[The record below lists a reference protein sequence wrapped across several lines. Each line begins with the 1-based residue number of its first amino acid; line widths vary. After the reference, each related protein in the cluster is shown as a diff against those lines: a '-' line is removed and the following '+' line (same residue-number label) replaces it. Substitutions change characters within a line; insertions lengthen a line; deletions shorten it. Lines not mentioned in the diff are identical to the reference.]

1 MDWQGGLEQ
10 AWNNVAAFV
19 PKLLAC
25 LVILIIGYFIAKAI
39 EKILDRLLERVG
51 FDRWVERGGIKRALA
66 RSKLD
71 ASSILAR
78 IVFYALMLVVLS
90 TAFGVFG
97 DNPIS
102 GYLDAAVAYL
112 PKVFVAILI
121 IVIAAAIAS
130 GVKTLVESSLGG
142 LSYGRVLA
150 NVASVVI
157 IALGVIAALDQLEV
171 AENVVNAV
179 LYASLAAIVGVVV
192 VAVGGG
198 GIQPMQE
205 RWRRALARYDEE
217 KDVVASRMSSGQQR
231 MPAGVMQDPAAM
243 GAAYRGQPGAAQQDP
258 YASQMPTETAPLDLT
273 EQQQRAGSHQDPR
286 WNG

>member
-1 MDWQGGLEQ
+1 MDWQSGLEQ
-10 AWNNVAAFV
+10 AWSDVAVFV

-25 LVILIIGYFIAKAI
+25 LAILLIGYLVAKAV
-39 EKILDRLLERVG
+39 EKILDRVLERIG

-66 RSKLD
+66 RSRLD

-121 IVIAAAIAS
+121 VVIASAIAS

-142 LSYGRVLA
+142 LSYGRLLA

-157 IALGVIAALDQLEV
+157 IALGAIAALDQLEV
-171 AENVVNAV
+171 ADNVVNAV

-205 RWRRALARYDEE
+205 RWRRTLARYDEE
-217 KDVVASRMSSGQQR
+217 KDAVTARLSAGDQQG
-231 MPAGVMQDPAAM
+231 MQEGVMQDPAGM
-243 GAAYRGQPGAAQQDP
+243 RAAQQDP
-258 YASQMPTETAPLDLT
+258 YASQMPTQTEPLDLT
-273 EQQQRAGSHQDPR
+273 GHEQRAAQERGQR
-286 WNG
+286 Q

>member
-10 AWNNVAAFV
+10 AWSNVAVFV

-25 LVILIIGYFIAKAI
+25 LVILLIGYLVAKAV
-39 EKILDRLLERVG
+39 EKILDRVLERIG

-121 IVIAAAIAS
+121 IVIASAIAS

-142 LSYGRVLA
+142 LSYGRLLA

-171 AENVVNAV
+171 ADNVVNAV
-179 LYASLAAIVGVVV
+179 LYASLAALAGVVV

-205 RWRRALARYDEE
+205 RWRRTLARYDEE
-217 KDVVASRMSSGQQR
+217 KDAVAARLSGDQQG
-231 MPAGVMQDPAAM
+231 MPAGVMQDPACM
-243 GAAYRGQPGAAQQDP
+243 RAAQQDP

-273 EQQQRAGSHQDPR
+273 QHEQRASQDLGWR
-286 WNG
+286 Q